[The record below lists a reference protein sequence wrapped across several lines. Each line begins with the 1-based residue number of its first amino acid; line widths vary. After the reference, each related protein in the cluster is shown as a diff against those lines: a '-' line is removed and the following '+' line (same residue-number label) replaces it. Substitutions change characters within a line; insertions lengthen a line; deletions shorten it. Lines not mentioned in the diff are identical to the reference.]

1 MNESIFQEALL
12 QVQARRLRAM
22 TENERRYEE
31 INAAIPPIAE
41 INAQLAQ
48 TSVRI
53 LDIAREGGNV
63 QERMA
68 ALQRENQE
76 AQRITAQLLTSYGF
90 PADYLDMHYTCEK
103 CQDTGYANGT
113 YCDCLRSAVAS
124 VGIARMNRSAQ
135 MQLSS
140 FQQFTLDYYKGKT
153 TPQGQDCYAQM
164 KKVYNACVSYAAN
177 FGHDSPSLLFYGRS
191 GLGKTHLSLAIAR
204 EAIQKGN
211 EVIYDSVI
219 NLLQQVEKEHFGRE
233 RAEIDTL
240 ELLLQ
245 ADLLILDDLGAEF
258 DTPFYTSTIYNIINT
273 RLNRSKPS
281 IISTN
286 LDYPGIRSRYEER
299 IVSRLFAEY
308 ECLQFVGTDIRL
320 LKKQNRPALI

>member
-12 QVQARRLRAM
+12 QVQARRLHAM
-22 TENERRYEE
+22 TENERRYREV
-31 INAAIPPIAE
+31 NAAIPPIAE

-53 LDIAREGGNV
+53 LDIAREGSNV
-63 QERMA
+63 QERIE

-76 AQRITAQLLTSYGF
+76 AQRITTQLLTSYGF

-113 YCDCLRSAVAS
+113 YCDCLRNAVAS
-124 VGIARMNRSAQ
+124 VGIARMNQSAQ

-153 TPQGQDCYAQM
+153 TPQGEDCYTEM
-164 KKVYNACVSYAAN
+164 KKVYNACVNYAAN
-177 FGHDSPSLLFYGRS
+177 FGHSSPSLLFYGRT

-204 EAIQKGN
+204 EAIKKGN

-240 ELLLQ
+240 SLLLQ

-258 DTPFYTSTIYNIINT
+258 DTPFYTSTIYNIVNT
-273 RLNRSKPS
+273 RLNRGKPT

-286 LDYPGIRSRYEER
+286 LEFQDIRHRYEER
-299 IVSRLFAEY
+299 IVSRLFAVY
-308 ECLQFVGTDIRL
+308 ECFHFVGTDVRL
-320 LKKQNRPALI
+320 LKKKSSRPLV

>member
-12 QVQARRLRAM
+12 QVQARRLHAM
-22 TENERRYEE
+22 TENERRYQEV
-31 INAAIPPIAE
+31 NTAIPPIAE

-48 TSVRI
+48 TSVQI
-53 LDIAREGGNV
+53 LDIVREGSNV
-63 QERMA
+63 QERIE

-76 AQRITAQLLTSYGF
+76 AQRLTAQLLTSYGF

-153 TPQGQDCYAQM
+153 TPQGEDCYTEM
-164 KKVYNACVSYAAN
+164 KKVYNACVNYAAN
-177 FGHDSPSLLFYGRS
+177 FGHSSPSLLLYGRT

-204 EAIQKGN
+204 EAIKKGN

-240 ELLLQ
+240 SLLLQ

-258 DTPFYTSTIYNIINT
+258 DTPFYTSTIYNIVNT
-273 RLNRSKPS
+273 RLNRGKPT

-286 LDYPGIRSRYEER
+286 LEFQDIRHRYEER
-299 IVSRLFAEY
+299 IVSRLFAVY
-308 ECLQFVGTDIRL
+308 ECLHFVGTDVRL
-320 LKKQNRPALI
+320 LKKKSSRPLV

>member
-1 MNESIFQEALL
+1 MNESIFREALL
-12 QVQARRLRAM
+12 QVQARRLHAM
-22 TENERRYEE
+22 TENERHYQEV
-31 INAAIPPIAE
+31 NAAIPPIAE

-53 LDIAREGGNV
+53 LDIAREGKHI
-63 QERMA
+63 QERME

-76 AQRITAQLLTSYGF
+76 AQRLTTQLLTSYGF
-90 PADYLDMHYTCEK
+90 PADYLDIHYTCPK

-113 YCDCLRSAVAS
+113 YCECLRSAVAS
-124 VGIARMNRSAQ
+124 VGISRMNRSAQ

-153 TPQGQDCYAQM
+153 TPQGEDCYTEM
-164 KKVYNACVSYAAN
+164 KKVYNACVSYASD
-177 FGHDSPSLLFYGRS
+177 FGHSSPSLLFYGRT

-233 RAEIDTL
+233 HAEIDTL
-240 ELLLQ
+240 SLLLQ

-273 RLNRSKPS
+273 RLNRGKPT

-286 LDYPGIRSRYEER
+286 LEFQDIRHRYEER
-299 IVSRLFAEY
+299 IVSRLFAVY
-308 ECLQFVGTDIRL
+308 ECFHFVGTDVRL
-320 LKKQNRPALI
+320 LKKKSSPPLV